1 MQIEWKMKSGDFLDI
16 IEISREN
23 GFIVI
28 FDKTSDKMFEKY
40 LTKVIRWN
48 EIDSKETSFS
58 FTEKPQEK
66 YYISFDD
73 FCLTLEFPLE
83 EELFYFEL
91 KYV

>member
-1 MQIEWKMKSGDFLDI
+1 MFKKEINLFLNNYIKLSYVGENKI
-16 IEISREN
+16 IL
-23 GFIVI
+23 
-28 FDKTSDKMFEKY
+28 FDLTANKMFEKY

-48 EIDSKETSFS
+48 EVDSKETSFS
-58 FTEKPQEK
+58 FAEKPQEK

-73 FCLTLEFPLE
+73 FYLTLEFPSE